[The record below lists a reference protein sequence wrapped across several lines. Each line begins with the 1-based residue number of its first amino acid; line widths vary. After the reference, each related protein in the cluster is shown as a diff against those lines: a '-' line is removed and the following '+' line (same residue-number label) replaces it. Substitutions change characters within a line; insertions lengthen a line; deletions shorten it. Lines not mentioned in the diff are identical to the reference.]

1 LRAVDPSAA
10 INRDSAVP
18 QPRDLGVAPLVR
30 RERRAPEDDT
40 GREREKRR
48 GERGERWGPARA
60 DLDARTIALAA
71 GVPVLILALS
81 IGVLDLSL
89 SPDRYALLLFAPAL
103 AIRRGRRFLL
113 DFLPFVTLIV
123 VYAECRGLAHVLRP
137 NPYFTPHLDLE
148 RSLFGGSVP
157 ASVLQEWFWVG
168 HERWYDRL
176 LLGVSRIHQFVPLTL
191 AFVLWMR
198 RRALYF
204 RFATTMLILSF
215 AAALT
220 FLLYPAAPPWH
231 AAQTGL
237 LSAEKIGGHASLS
250 SSLWAPYDLV
260 RGNPDAAI
268 PSLHAGYAFLVFLF
282 LSTLFWRTRWR
293 LPVAC
298 VAALYPLLQSFAA
311 VYTGN
316 HYVIDLVIG
325 NCYAAAAFF
334 GVSYAW
340 NRLRLPAAANW
351 TEPRQNAP
359 MARGDKDSSP
369 GQDTVASAGVM
380 DLTS

>member
-1 LRAVDPSAA
+1 MRAVDPSVAVE
-10 INRDSAVP
+10 RGSAVP
-18 QPRDLGVAPLVR
+18 PPRDLGVAPLVR
-30 RERRAPEDDT
+30 
-40 GREREKRR
+40 
-48 GERGERWGPARA
+48 GERGAPEGDTSHEREERRYERSERWGPPRA

-71 GVPVLILALS
+71 GAPILVLALAM
-81 IGVLDLSL
+81 GVFGLSL
-89 SPDRYALLLFAPAL
+89 SPDRYAVLLFVPAL

-148 RSLFGGSVP
+148 RWLFGGNVP

-168 HERWYDRL
+168 HERWYDRF

-204 RFATTMLILSF
+204 RFATTMLVLSF

-220 FLLYPAAPPWH
+220 FVLYPAAPPWH
-231 AAQTGL
+231 AAEKGL
-237 LSAEKIGGHASLS
+237 LSVVKIGGHPSVG
-250 SSLWAPYDLV
+250 SSLWAPYDLA

-268 PSLHAGYAFLVFLF
+268 PSLHAGYAFLVFL
-282 LSTLFWRTRWR
+282 LVSSLFSRTRWR
-293 LPVAC
+293 VPVTC
-298 VAALYPLLQSFAA
+298 VAGLYPALQSVAA

-316 HYVIDLVIG
+316 HYVVDLVIG
-325 NCYAAAAFF
+325 YGYAAGAFF
-334 GVSYAW
+334 GVSYVW
-340 NRLRLPAAANW
+340 HRLRLPAADAW
-351 TEPRQNAP
+351 TTREEEASVRGGATRVR
-359 MARGDKDSSP
+359 ARRRTRTP
-369 GQDTVASAGVM
+369 QRA
-380 DLTS
+380 

>member
-1 LRAVDPSAA
+1 LRTVNPSAVVES
-10 INRDSAVP
+10 DSAVP
-18 QPRDLGVAPLVR
+18 QPRDLSVASLVR
-30 RERRAPEDDT
+30 RERRTPEDDT
-40 GREREKRR
+40 GPEREEG
-48 GERGERWGPARA
+48 GERGERWGPPRA
-60 DLDARTIALAA
+60 DLDTTTIALAA
-71 GVPVLILALS
+71 GVPLLVLAIA

-113 DFLPFVTLIV
+113 DFLPYIALIV
-123 VYAECRGLAHVLRP
+123 LYAECRGLAHVVRP
-137 NPYFTPHLDLE
+137 DPYFTPHLDLE
-148 RSLFGGSVP
+148 RWLFGGSVP

-168 HERWYDRL
+168 QERWYDRL

-204 RFATTMLILSF
+204 RFAATMLVLSF

-250 SSLWAPYDLV
+250 SSGWAPYDLV

-282 LSTLFWRTRWR
+282 LSALFWRTRWR
-293 LPVAC
+293 VPFAC

-325 NCYAAAAFF
+325 YCYAAGAFF

-351 TEPRQNAP
+351 TERRQRAP
-359 MARGDKDSSP
+359 VVP
-369 GQDTVASAGVM
+369 GAGR
-380 DLTS
+380 S

>member
-1 LRAVDPSAA
+1 LRAVDPSVA
-10 INRDSAVP
+10 IEHNSAVP
-18 QPRDLGVAPLVR
+18 QPRDLGVASLIR

-40 GREREKRR
+40 SHEREERR
-48 GERGERWGPARA
+48 DERSERWGPPRA

-71 GVPVLILALS
+71 GALILTLALS
-81 IGVLDLSL
+81 IAVFGLSL
-89 SPDRYALLLFAPAL
+89 TPDRYAVLLFVPAL

-137 NPYFTPHLDLE
+137 NPYLTPHLDLE
-148 RSLFGGSVP
+148 RWIFGGDVP
-157 ASVLQEWFWVG
+157 ASALQEWFWVG

-176 LLGVSRIHQFVPLTL
+176 LLGVSRIHQFVPLTF

-204 RFATTMLILSF
+204 RFATTMLVLSF

-220 FLLYPAAPPWH
+220 FVLYPAAPPWH
-231 AAQTGL
+231 AAEKGL
-237 LSAEKIGGHASLS
+237 LSVVKIGGHPSLASS
-250 SSLWAPYDLV
+250 VWAPYDLV

-282 LSTLFWRTRWR
+282 VSSLFWQTRWGV
-293 LPVAC
+293 PIAS
-298 VAALYPLLQSFAA
+298 VAALYPVLQSVAA

-316 HYVIDLVIG
+316 HYVIDLLIG
-325 NCYAAAAFF
+325 YGYAAGAFF

-340 NRLRLPAAANW
+340 QRFRMPAAVDWNGA
-351 TEPRQNAP
+351 E
-359 MARGDKDSSP
+359 ARRIRSP
-369 GQDTVASAGVM
+369 GATGVRA
-380 DLTS
+380 TRRRQSPQQA

>member
-1 LRAVDPSAA
+1 MRAVDPGVA
-10 INRDSAVP
+10 IERDSAVP
-18 QPRDLGVAPLVR
+18 QPRDLGVASLVCG
-30 RERRAPEDDT
+30 ERRAPEGDA
-40 GREREKRR
+40 GHEREERR
-48 GERGERWGPARA
+48 DERSERWGPPRA

-71 GVPVLILALS
+71 AAPILILALS
-81 IGVLDLSL
+81 MGVFGLSL
-89 SPDRYALLLFAPAL
+89 SPDRYAVLLFVPAL

-137 NPYFTPHLDLE
+137 HPYFTPHLDLE
-148 RSLFGGSVP
+148 RWLFGGDVP

-168 HERWYDRL
+168 HDRWYDRL

-204 RFATTMLILSF
+204 RFATTMLVLSF

-220 FLLYPAAPPWH
+220 FVLYPAAPPWH
-231 AAQTGL
+231 AAEKGL
-237 LSAEKIGGHASLS
+237 LEVVKIGGHPSLA

-282 LSTLFWRTRWR
+282 VASLFWRTRWR
-293 LPVAC
+293 VPVAC
-298 VAALYPLLQSFAA
+298 VAALYPVLQSVAA

-325 NCYAAAAFF
+325 YGYAAGAYF

-340 NRLRLPAAANW
+340 HRLRLPAADGW
-351 TEPRQNAP
+351 TGAG
-359 MARGDKDSSP
+359 ARGAQSRGATAVPASP
-369 GQDTVASAGVM
+369 RPHTPQRA
-380 DLTS
+380 